1 MQVVRIA
8 VLALLATLVAI
19 GTYFAIAFVR
29 MLDIM
34 SRTARKYIPRYSCAD
49 AGPKRL
55 EIYKPVRHDA
65 TPLRVATGGQQPL

>member
-1 MQVVRIA
+1 MQVARIA
-8 VLALLATLVAI
+8 ILALLAALAAI

-29 MLDIM
+29 MIDIM
-34 SRTARKYIPRYSCAD
+34 SRTARKYIPRYSCTD

-65 TPLRVATGGQQPL
+65 SQIADETGGQHPL